1 MLRQNT
7 RVQIQQCEG
16 GLIELRYFETQ
27 STNCYLGWK
36 LAAAEAKDLARWWT
50 SQGKQAHLRDLPIRR
65 LRAGCILV
73 SMVTLGTVEVHGVN
87 KHGRAKLKGHSLPR
101 EVVECL
107 AEQRIG
113 VQPSKTTRS
122 PKVAEAC

>member
-1 MLRQNT
+1 MHRQNT

-36 LAAAEAKDLARWWT
+36 LVADEARDLAQWWI
-50 SQGKQAHLRDLPIRR
+50 SQGKRTRLQDLPIRH

-73 SMVTLGTVEVHGVN
+73 SMVTLGTVEVRGVD
-87 KHGRAKLKGHSLPR
+87 KYGRAKLKGHSLPR
-101 EVVECL
+101 EVVEFL
-107 AEQRIG
+107 AKQMMG

-122 PKVAEAC
+122 PEVTEAC